1 MPIAQCLREEP
12 PAKSSSSLDLSY
24 PQFFEYNGR
33 VKPRGIKIFIVA
45 ISLAFQISSL
55 GSQTASAATYTF
67 SNSSMANY
75 YVTATAGQ
83 TFTAYTQKT
92 GGDPY
97 LTLFAPNGTV
107 ATYNDDGYGNLDS
120 YINNYTFP
128 TSGTY
133 RLNAGQCCTA
143 DGAWSGATYTIY
155 INTGASVSSTNVDTT
170 PPTISAISINANAGA
185 DGTYI
190 AGDLIT
196 ATVTW
201 SENVTITG
209 APRIPIQGLSSKYL
223 TYATGSGTTSTSFT
237 YSVAS
242 GDNDSDGIAINL
254 NTLEL
259 NGGTIKDAS
268 NNVATITHSA
278 VAASTTQKVDT
289 TAPSFSSASTNSAG
303 TQVILT
309 YSEALSSTTSST
321 SAFLISVESVTV
333 TVSTVTTSGSTV
345 IVTVTPAIKNA
356 QVVTVA
362 YTDPTSGN
370 DASAV
375 QDLGGND
382 GATLAAT
389 SVTNISTVKQAQA
402 TLSLSGG
409 STQYGVPLLLQA
421 TGGSGT
427 GALSYSVASGPCTIS
442 NVDSL
447 TATGLGTCAVTA
459 TKATDTTYL
468 SATSA
473 SANYVISR
481 GISTAS
487 VALTPGTFVFR
498 QSKDVTAVGSVAGKI
513 TFKVN
518 DKFVAGCRNLVIY
531 AGNNF
536 TATCPYKP
544 SVRGSV
550 MITVILVPSDSNY
563 SGTASSSERFFI
575 YNRVGQR

>member
-1 MPIAQCLREEP
+1 VLKRAYLYLATAIALLTQLVSIGANP
-12 PAKSSSSLDLSY
+12 SFAASY
-24 PQFFEYNGR
+24 
-33 VKPRGIKIFIVA
+33 
-45 ISLAFQISSL
+45 
-55 GSQTASAATYTF
+55 TY
-67 SNSSMANY
+67 SNSSMTDY
-75 YVTATAGQ
+75 YVNATAGQ
-83 TFTAYTQKT
+83 TFTAYTQKA

-97 LTLFAPNGTV
+97 LTLFSPTGAV

-128 TSGTY
+128 TTGTY

-143 DGAWSGATYTIY
+143 DRAWSGASYTIY
-155 INTGASVSSTNVDTT
+155 ITTGATVSTTNVDTT
-170 PPTISAISINANAGA
+170 APTISSISINNNAGA

-190 AGDLIT
+190 AGDVIT

-209 APRIPIQGLSSKYL
+209 TPRIPIQGLSSKYL
-223 TYATGSGTTSTSFT
+223 SFASGSGTTSTTFT

-242 GDNDSDGIAINL
+242 GDNDADGIAISL

-259 NGGTIKDAS
+259 NGGTVKDGS
-268 NNVATITHSA
+268 NNIATLTHSA
-278 VAASTTQKVDT
+278 VAASTSQKVDT

-309 YSEALSSTTSST
+309 YGEALSSTAPST
-321 SAFLISVESVTV
+321 STFSVIVEGSSV

-345 IVTVTPAIKNA
+345 IVTVTPAIKSA

-370 DASAV
+370 DVNAV

-382 GATLAAT
+382 GTTLAST
-389 SVTNISTVKQAQA
+389 SVTNISTVKQTQA

-409 STQYGVPLLLQA
+409 ATRYGVPLLLLA

-427 GALSYSVASGPCTIS
+427 GALSYSVVSGPCTIT

-447 TATGLGTCAVTA
+447 TATGVGTCAITA
-459 TKATDTTYL
+459 TKATDTDYL
-468 SATSA
+468 SITSA

-487 VALTPGTFVFR
+487 VALTPGSFIFR

-518 DKFVAGCRNLVIY
+518 DEFIAGCRNLLIN
-531 AGNNF
+531 ASNNY

-550 MITVILVPSDSNY
+550 VINVVLVPHDSNY
-563 SGTASSSERFFI
+563 SGTASSTARFFI
-575 YNRVGQR
+575 YNRVGKR

>member
-1 MPIAQCLREEP
+1 MKLRGGKVF
-12 PAKSSSSLDLSY
+12 AL
-24 PQFFEYNGR
+24 
-33 VKPRGIKIFIVA
+33 A
-45 ISLAFQISSL
+45 ISLALQIALLSAQSA
-55 GSQTASAATYTF
+55 TAASFTF
-67 SNSSMANY
+67 SNSTMTNY

-83 TFTAYTQKT
+83 TFTAYTQKA

-128 TSGTY
+128 TTGTY
-133 RLNAGQCCTA
+133 RLNAGQCCSA
-143 DGAWSGATYTIY
+143 DAAWTGATYTIY
-155 INTGASVSSTNVDTT
+155 INTGANVSATNVDTT
-170 PPTISAISINANAGA
+170 PPTVSAISINANAGA

-190 AGDLIT
+190 AGDVIT
-196 ATVTW
+196 TTITW
-201 SENVTITG
+201 SENVTLTG
-209 APRIPIQGLSSKYL
+209 TPRIPIQGLSSKYFS
-223 TYATGSGTTSTSFT
+223 YASGSGSTSTTFT

-242 GDNDSDGIAINL
+242 GDNDTDGISINL

-268 NNVATITHSA
+268 NNIATITHSA
-278 VAASTTQKVDT
+278 VAASTSQKVDT
-289 TAPSFSSASTNSAG
+289 TAPTFSSASTNSAG

-309 YSEALSSTTSST
+309 FSEALSSTTSSST
-321 SAFLISVESVTV
+321 AFAVSVEGSSV
-333 TVSTVTTSGSTV
+333 TVSTVTTSGSTA
-345 IVTVTPAIKNA
+345 IVTVTPAIKSA
-356 QVVTVA
+356 QLVTVA

-382 GATLAAT
+382 GATLAST
-389 SVTNISTVKQAQA
+389 SVTNISTVKQTQA

-409 STQYGVPLLLQA
+409 TTRYGVPLLLLA

-427 GALSYSVASGPCTIS
+427 GALTYSVASGPCTIS

-447 TATGLGTCAVTA
+447 TATGVGTCAVTA
-459 TKATDTTYL
+459 TKATDTDYL

-473 SANYVISR
+473 SANYLISR
-481 GISTAS
+481 GVSSAS
-487 VALTPGTFVFR
+487 VALTPGTFTFR

-513 TFKVN
+513 SFKVN
-518 DKFVAGCRNLVIY
+518 DEFIAGCRSLVVS
-531 AGNNF
+531 AGNNY

-550 MITVILVPSDSNY
+550 VITVILVPSDSNY
-563 SGTASSSERFFI
+563 SGTASSTERFFI
-575 YNRVGQR
+575 NNRVGKR